1 MESHSTF
8 LGARKVAKETWL
20 KIFCYKFSSI
30 PLLGKKL
37 PTVRQFSSLTFHSA
51 EFILHKIFKAGK
63 YEPNG
68 KQ

>member
-8 LGARKVAKETWL
+8 LGERKVAKETWL

-51 EFILHKIFKAGK
+51 EFI
-63 YEPNG
+63 
-68 KQ
+68 